1 VAFFFFVA
9 INWILTVWTSEAVG
23 YILISFRSIKPE
35 TKRKMAFSFLPR
47 EDLYFSLFTQMAGKI
62 EEAAGI
68 LMEMLESSGPDLSV
82 FTKRIKDVEHS
93 CDQLT
98 HEITTKLNKSF
109 ITPFDREDIY
119 TLSVALD
126 DICDFIDAGARV
138 IVMYDIREFN
148 DDARTLALIIRDMGI
163 EIKAAVSILSK
174 PHGINQHFIEIHRL
188 ENEADDVY
196 FRAIGRLFKDTT
208 DPITVIKWKELYEIL
223 ENATD
228 RAESVANIIESIVLK
243 HN

>member
-1 VAFFFFVA
+1 
-9 INWILTVWTSEAVG
+9 
-23 YILISFRSIKPE
+23 
-35 TKRKMAFSFLPR
+35 MAFSLLPR
-47 EDLYFSLFTQMAGKI
+47 EDKYFDMFTQMAGKI

-68 LMEMLESSGPDLSV
+68 LVEMLDSDGSDLASY
-82 FTKRIKDVEHS
+82 TKRIKEVEHS

-119 TLSVALD
+119 HLSVALD
-126 DICDFIDAGARV
+126 DICDYIDAGARA
-138 IVMYDIREFN
+138 IVMYGIREFN
-148 DDARTLALIIRDMGI
+148 DDSRALARTIQELGTA
-163 EIKAAVSILSK
+163 IKGAVGMLSK
-174 PHGINQHFIEIHRL
+174 PNGINERFVEIHRL
-188 ENEADDVY
+188 ENVADDIY
-196 FRAIGRLFKDTT
+196 FRAIGRLFKEST
-208 DPITVIKWKELYEIL
+208 DPIEVIKWKELLEIL

>member
-1 VAFFFFVA
+1 M
-9 INWILTVWTSEAVG
+9 G
-23 YILISFRSIKPE
+23 
-35 TKRKMAFSFLPR
+35 FSFLPK
-47 EDLYFSLFTQMAGKI
+47 EDQYFALFSQISERI
-62 EEAAGI
+62 EEASGVLI
-68 LMEMLESSGPDLSV
+68 EMMNDPNNDFS
-82 FTKRIKDVEHS
+82 TYTRRIKDIEHQ

-126 DICDFIDAGARV
+126 DICDYIDAGARA

-148 DDARTLALIIRDMGI
+148 DHSRTLARIIRDLGFQ
-163 EIKAAVSILSK
+163 IKGAVSMLNK
-174 PHGINQHFIEIHRL
+174 PNGINSYFVEIHRL

-196 FRAIGRLFKDTT
+196 FRAIGALFKDAS
-208 DPITVIKWKELYEIL
+208 DPMKVIKWKELYEIL